1 MMHVALKRLI
11 AMVVVG
17 VFAFATAAAEAK
29 APRQAKPLATGDIL
43 KWINSYR
50 QKPEPEKLPDAVRA
64 MSGLGIFRDLDSAGV
79 YIGFMAGVLGDNPAK
94 AERLVARMFPIPP
107 EDQVA
112 IVRAI
117 AYSGLPDWK
126 ALLETFIER
135 MPARKVLIQHHLSGK
150 APTLLTIPLEQSPA
164 GLDTLWGYYIATGY
178 YEPIL
183 RVISAL
189 AWMKEGDDVEKLT
202 VGNMAKWTL
211 ATNASNEKGL
221 LDYYRLA
228 VKHQPKEIA
237 AALKEVIAA
246 AEDFE
251 TTRIRKAA
259 VAAIEEFKIK
269 GPQVEKSKWGWAAQA
284 GQTALAVGCVVAGV
298 TGHAELAVPCVVTG
312 ALSSVALKLVGGTQ

>member
-1 MMHVALKRLI
+1 MPRLT
-11 AMVVVG
+11 AVLCAG
-17 VFAFATAAAEAK
+17 LLFFFASFATGAQPRPGAGPFPTTEKLLAWMNAYRLEP
-29 APRQAKPLATGDIL
+29 APKR
-43 KWINSYR
+43 
-50 QKPEPEKLPDAVRA
+50 LPDAVKA
-64 MSGLGIFRDLDSAGV
+64 MQRLGLLKDSDNSGLFV
-79 YIGFMAGVLGDNPAK
+79 GFMAGVLGDNQLEAPK
-94 AERLVARMFPIPP
+94 LAEKMFPMPP
-107 EDQVA
+107 EDQGA
-112 IVRAI
+112 LIRAI
-117 AYSGLPDWK
+117 AYSGIPDWK
-126 ALLETFIER
+126 VLLASLSER
-135 MPARKVLIQHHLSGK
+135 MPARRKLIDTLIFGKSPPLMEAPLDSG
-150 APTLLTIPLEQSPA
+150 PA
-164 GLDTLWGYYIATGY
+164 AIDTLWGTYFATGRF
-178 YEPIL
+178 EPVQRIFA
-183 RVISAL
+183 AL
-189 AWMKEGDDVEKLT
+189 PWAAQKKELNRLT
-202 VGNMAKWTL
+202 LGHMAKWTL

>member
-164 GLDTLWGYYIATGY
+164 GLDTLWGYYFATGRPA
-178 YEPIL
+178 PIDRIVGVL
-183 RVISAL
+183 LWSRDAN
-189 AWMKEGDDVEKLT
+189 DVEKLT
-202 VGNMAKWTL
+202 LGSMAKWTL
-211 ATNASNEKGL
+211 ANNAQQDKAL
-221 LDYYRLA
+221 LDHLKA
-228 VKHQPKEIA
+228 QMSVQPKPLAREIA
-237 AALKEVIAA
+237 EVVEA
-246 AEDFE
+246 AETFE
-251 TTRIRKAA
+251 TTRIRKQALGS
-259 VAAIEEFKIK
+259 IEDLKRK
-269 GPQVEKSKWGWAAQA
+269 GPQSTRSAAWWGQA
-284 GQTALAVGCVVAGV
+284 GQTALALGCIVASV
-298 TGHAELAVPCVVTG
+298 TGHAEVGIPCVVGG
-312 ALSSVALKLVGGTQ
+312 AVSSAALKLWVPQQ